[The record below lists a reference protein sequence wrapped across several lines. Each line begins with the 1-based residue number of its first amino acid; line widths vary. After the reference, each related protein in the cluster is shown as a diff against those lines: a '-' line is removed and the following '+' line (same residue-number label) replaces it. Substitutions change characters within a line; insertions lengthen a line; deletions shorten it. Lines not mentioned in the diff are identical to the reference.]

1 MRILVLVLTFCALCF
16 GVEEVDESEFAYKII
31 IKIAEPE
38 PFELID
44 LNQTG
49 VELNLKDAVY
59 DSSKELKKNNIY
71 LRYEDTDKDFVLLV
85 GYNKNLH
92 LEFANLS
99 INGDEFVE
107 KIFEKFIDL
116 ANSDKS
122 VQLLNHQ
129 HNNLYESP
137 ENFALF
143 DKKKKYE
150 QFSVSPLLDY
160 ETSFDRLYLKAPDYM
175 LFIAFDEC
183 YLQEKSWLWFFTK
196 ELMFV
201 KLRYKIIN
209 LKTNKLIKAE
219 PLEFSFRLPN
229 TKDMSEKYN
238 FAAEKTGLELKKH
251 FAKVAEDLE

>member
-1 MRILVLVLTFCALCF
+1 MRIFVLILALCVLCF
-16 GVEEVDESEFAYKII
+16 GIEEVDESEFAYKII
-31 IKIAEPE
+31 IKITEPE

-49 VELNLKDAVY
+49 IETNLKDAVY
-59 DSSKELKKNNIY
+59 DSSKELQKNNIY
-71 LRYEDTDKDFVLLV
+71 LRYEDTNKDFVLLV

-129 HNNLYESP
+129 HNSLYESP

-143 DKKKKYE
+143 DKKKEY
-150 QFSVSPLLDY
+150 QRFGVSPLLDY
-160 ETSFDRLYLKAPDYM
+160 ETSFERMYLKAPDYI

-183 YLQEKSWLWFFTK
+183 YLQEKKWWFFTK

-201 KLRYKIIN
+201 RLRYKIIN

-251 FAKVAEDLE
+251 FAKVAKELE

>member
-1 MRILVLVLTFCALCF
+1 MRIFIALFAFCALCF
-16 GVEEVDESEFAYKII
+16 ASEEVDESEFAYKII

-49 VELNLKDAVY
+49 INTLLNEAVY
-59 DSSKELKKNNIY
+59 DSSKELKKNNKY
-71 LRYEDTDKDFVLLV
+71 LQYEDTDKDFALLV

-92 LEFANLS
+92 LEFENLS

-129 HNNLYESP
+129 HNSLYESA
-137 ENFALF
+137 ENFALL
-143 DKKKKYE
+143 DKKKDYE
-150 QFSVSPLLDY
+150 QFGVSPLLDF
-160 ETSFDRLYLKAPDYM
+160 ETSFERLYLKAPDYM
-175 LFIAFDEC
+175 LFIAFDNSV
-183 YLQEKSWLWFFTK
+183 LQDKKWWFFTK

-201 KLRYKIIN
+201 NLRYKIIN
-209 LKTNKLIKAE
+209 LKTNKLVKMGPIE
-219 PLEFSFRLPN
+219 LSFGLPK

-251 FAKVAEDLE
+251 LAKVVKELE